1 MHSKEV
7 AVSKKDKYLAKLKR
21 QILEDRQRLFDSVP
35 EDKRLELER
44 LSELDIPQ
52 FMRDRERR
60 ISKARRKASNR

>member
-1 MHSKEV
+1 MNKRQLQE
-7 AVSKKDKYLAKLKR
+7 LKR

-44 LSELDIPQ
+44 LDELDIPQ

-60 ISKARRKASNR
+60 IEKARRKV